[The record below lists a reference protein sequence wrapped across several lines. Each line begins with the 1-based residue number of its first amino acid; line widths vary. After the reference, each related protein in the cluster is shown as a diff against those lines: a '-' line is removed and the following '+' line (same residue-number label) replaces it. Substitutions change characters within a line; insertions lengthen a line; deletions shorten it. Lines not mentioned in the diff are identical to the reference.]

1 MNQVYVSRL
10 RSLYTVFS
18 GSLLNII
25 MFYLD
30 PTGDIFFLET
40 TDLTGAK
47 FGMTLLSVIKL
58 INKLKIIFLWFFVEF
73 GCNLIMNYKM
83 AVNTACRVHSHQFR
97 ENDSKGLSNTNVSMI
112 TPTIC
117 QSEIKVNVAMTLL

>member
-1 MNQVYVSRL
+1 
-10 RSLYTVFS
+10 
-18 GSLLNII
+18 
-25 MFYLD
+25 MFNLD

-40 TDLTGAK
+40 TDLTGVK
-47 FGMTLLSVIKL
+47 LGMTLLCVIKL

-73 GCNLIMNYKM
+73 GSHLIMNYKM
-83 AVNTACRVHSHQFR
+83 AVNTAYRVHSHQFR
-97 ENDSKGLSNTNVSMI
+97 ENDKGLSNTNVSMI